1 MKKINFFVYDY
12 PSKGND
18 SDFIEDELILLSKI
32 FEEVNIIPLKK
43 SNFKSDYINYKN
55 INYDFTLNKEIFNF
69 YNILK
74 KLKNIL
80 LSEIFWKEIFSV
92 KKSIIKKISMIIKER
107 YLAECIY
114 IWVKK
119 KIKKAD
125 RNELFYSYW
134 ANHTLLAF
142 YLLKKQKIIKNCFAR
157 TLGSDLFGFIPNDK
171 FVPFKSYKFQLLDF
185 LLILNEGQKK
195 LLLQEKLMT
204 SDRIIKAYQG
214 MNLQNF
220 CTLNN
225 SEKDIHIVSCGAL
238 IHVKNTIKILEFIY
252 WLKKILPD
260 YDISYTSIGDGYKFN
275 EVKTYVK
282 NNLNSV
288 NVNIIRKIPNFFEYL
303 KSNKVDYFI
312 NLSHSEGMSFA
323 IMEALSCSIP
333 VICSNIPGNIE
344 IINNKNGHIIH
355 SIDIGN
361 YTKVIK
367 KIEIEKKTNLILQKK
382 IESRKIILEKL
393 ERKKAL
399 NNLKAI
405 ISKFY
410 RF

>member
-1 MKKINFFVYDY
+1 M
-12 PSKGND
+12 
-18 SDFIEDELILLSKI
+18 
-32 FEEVNIIPLKK
+32 
-43 SNFKSDYINYKN
+43 
-55 INYDFTLNKEIFNF
+55 
-69 YNILK
+69 
-74 KLKNIL
+74 
-80 LSEIFWKEIFSV
+80 
-92 KKSIIKKISMIIKER
+92 
-107 YLAECIY
+107 
-114 IWVKK
+114 
-119 KIKKAD
+119 
-125 RNELFYSYW
+125 
-134 ANHTLLAF
+134 AF

-275 EVKTYVK
+275 EIKTYVK

-393 ERKKAL
+393 ERKKSF
-399 NNLKAI
+399 K
-405 ISKFY
+405 
-410 RF
+410 